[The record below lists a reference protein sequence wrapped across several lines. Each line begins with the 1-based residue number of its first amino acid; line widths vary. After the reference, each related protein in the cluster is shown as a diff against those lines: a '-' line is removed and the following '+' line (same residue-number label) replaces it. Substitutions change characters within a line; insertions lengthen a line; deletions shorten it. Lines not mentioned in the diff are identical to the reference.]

1 MYGISES
8 MKEFEENEKI
18 EEKKRAKNEEGSK
31 DVDGAIKALIDAK
44 PSKDNAEQGKFV
56 SLMKGLAFSDDPKAT
71 DFMAKVMD
79 EIDDDMLEEGK
90 SKNEGLSGAEVEA
103 IMKKAHVAEILDM
116 LANETKDKKIAD
128 KLYKYSEEIAKIE
141 K

>member
-90 SKNEGLSGAEVEA
+90 AKNEGLSGAEVEA

>member
-90 SKNEGLSGAEVEA
+90 AKNEGLSGAEVET